1 MRVDLYTP
9 FVLAYMRRFYLY
21 LHHMLYYLCLNTCWC
36 TAVIFQPN
44 NGSLLGNYDSFV
56 FHFDSSLLYND
67 NERPLIQKLYT
78 VLFHLNSNW
87 YSNKQQIYVI
97 LKSQ

>member
-1 MRVDLYTP
+1 MCVDLYTP
-9 FVLAYMRRFYLY
+9 FVLAYMRGFIYIY
-21 LHHMLYYLCLNTCWC
+21 IICYTTYAWTPVD
-36 TAVIFQPN
+36 AQ
-44 NGSLLGNYDSFV
+44 LLFFNLIMGHFWVTDSFV
-56 FHFDSSLLYND
+56 FHFDSSLLYNG